1 MNKERLMTVLIQ
13 PHVSEKAATVAEKAN
28 QYVFRVRD
36 DASKAEVKQ
45 AVELMFEVKVEGVN
59 LLNKPGK
66 TRRFKNVAGKRNGF
80 KKAYVRLE
88 TGQSIDFTGGLGEIR
103 TKAMALIKMKPT
115 SPGTR
120 FVVKVD
126 RSHLHKGGPL
136 ESLTTKKN
144 RTGARNHSGRQ
155 TTRHIGGGHKQRYR
169 LVDFK
174 RDKDG
179 IPGVVE
185 RLEYDPNRTSH
196 LALVLYKDGERR
208 YILAP
213 KGVKAGDE
221 IRSGAD
227 APIKPGNAMPLRHI
241 PVGSTV
247 HNIELKV
254 GKGGQMAR
262 SAGGFRAVRGARRRV
277 CQRALE
283 VGRDAQDACRLPR
296 HHRRSRQR

>member
-13 PHVSEKAATVAEKAN
+13 PHVSEKAATVTEKAN

-36 DASKAEVKQ
+36 DASKAEVKS

-59 LLNKPGK
+59 LLNTSRQDAPFQEHARQAQRLQESLCAPG
-66 TRRFKNVAGKRNGF
+66 RRAVD
-80 KKAYVRLE
+80 RLHRR
-88 TGQSIDFTGGLGEIR
+88 LGEIKD
-103 TKAMALIKMKPT
+103 KAMALIKMKPT

-126 RSHLHKGGPL
+126 RSHLHKGGPV

-169 LVDFK
+169 IVDFL

-196 LALVLYKDGERR
+196 LALGALQGRR
-208 YILAP
+208 AP
-213 KGVKAGDE
+213 LHP
-221 IRSGAD
+221 GAQ
-227 APIKPGNAMPLRHI
+227 GR
-241 PVGSTV
+241 
-247 HNIELKV
+247 E
-254 GKGGQMAR
+254 GGR
-262 SAGGFRAVRGARRRV
+262 
-277 CQRALE
+277 
-283 VGRDAQDACRLPR
+283 
-296 HHRRSRQR
+296 